1 MSASLRPSPASPS
14 YSSSSRPQT
23 PIRVSEPSLRLPMID
38 NKNRDRE
45 EAKTRPLTYI
55 VACEVPADTEEEAM
69 VDICVEF
76 DSDRTRV
83 RHEADNFIDVYEI
96 ISHIVREKHNK
107 ELDGLIEVKRAA
119 LTTEKVDM
127 KLTKDMRDK
136 Q

>member
-1 MSASLRPSPASPS
+1 MSASLRTSPASPAS
-14 YSSSSRPQT
+14 PPSSRPQT
-23 PIRVSEPSLRLPMID
+23 PIRVSEPSLLLPMID
-38 NKNRDRE
+38 KNRDRE
-45 EAKTRPLTYI
+45 ESKIRPLTYI

-76 DSDRTRV
+76 DSDRTRL

-96 ISHIVREKHNK
+96 ISHMVREKHNK